1 MTFREML
8 VEDLDQVVD
17 IEQNLFSVP
26 WTKEGFLTYLM
37 KKDTMFFVVEE
48 KERILGY
55 CSMMTVLDEGDILK
69 VAVRSDRQK
78 EGIGQFL
85 VDSMLRMAE
94 MQGIS
99 GFFRNGKR
107 RMLVVRFRAVVYFNL
122 PEPTAT
128 LPPLSRCIL
137 PAPTSKQAKLL

>member
-8 VEDLDQVVD
+8 VEDLEQVVD

-55 CSMMTVLDEGDILK
+55 CSMMTVLDEGDILN

-85 VDSMLRMAE
+85 V
-94 MQGIS
+94 
-99 GFFRNGKR
+99 
-107 RMLVVRFRAVVYFNL
+107 
-122 PEPTAT
+122 
-128 LPPLSRCIL
+128 RCV
-137 PAPTSKQAKLL
+137 

>member
-55 CSMMTVLDEGDILK
+55 CSMMTVLDEGDILN

-94 MQGIS
+94 MQGIRLVHLEVRQGNGIARRLYQRL
-99 GFFRNGKR
+99 GFKEDGLR
-107 RMLVVRFRAVVYFNL
+107 RDYYENPVENAVL
-122 PEPTAT
+122 MTKEM
-128 LPPLSRCIL
+128 
-137 PAPTSKQAKLL
+137 

>member
-55 CSMMTVLDEGDILK
+55 CSMMTVLDEGDILN

-78 EGIGQFL
+78 GGIGQFL

-94 MQGIS
+94 MQGIRLVHLEVRQGNGTARRLYQRL
-99 GFFRNGKR
+99 GFKEDGLR
-107 RMLVVRFRAVVYFNL
+107 RDYYENPVENAVL
-122 PEPTAT
+122 MTKT
-128 LPPLSRCIL
+128 M
-137 PAPTSKQAKLL
+137 